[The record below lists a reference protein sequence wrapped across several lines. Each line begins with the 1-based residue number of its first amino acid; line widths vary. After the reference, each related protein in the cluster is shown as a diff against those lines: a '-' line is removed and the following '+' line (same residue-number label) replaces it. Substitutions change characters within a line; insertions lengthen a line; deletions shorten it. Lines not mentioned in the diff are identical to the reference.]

1 MTPARRRAV
10 GLVLVGL
17 VIAVTCVFL
26 GRWQWHRHVWRDAQI
41 ATVHRNYDATPV
53 PVTDVLP
60 TPGARLADD
69 DQWRQVAVAG
79 RYLPDATV
87 LLRNRPVDGTP
98 AYHVLVPFEL
108 ADDGPAAGLTG
119 TVLVVDRGWVP
130 TGADASAA
138 VDVPAPPAGDA
149 TVVVRVRPAEG
160 RSNRGAPSGSVQ
172 AIAPDQVAAA
182 GGITDRPRFAHAY
195 GQLVSEEP
203 AAATALGALAA
214 PDLDPGSHLS
224 YAFQWWAFAIGGLVG
239 FAWLARRE
247 IVDERDLVADG
258 GSHTP
263 WDDDPTR
270 PGPPEQPARPAR
282 PARPRR
288 REGRAEAEEDALI
301 ATQLPPGDPDR

>member
-1 MTPARRRAV
+1 VTSARRRAV

-17 VIAVTCVFL
+17 VIAVACVFL

-53 PVTDVLP
+53 PVVDVLP
-60 TPGARLADD
+60 TPDARLADD
-69 DQWRQVAVAG
+69 DQWRQVAVVG
-79 RYLPDATV
+79 RYLADATV
-87 LLRNRPVDGTP
+87 LLRNRPVDGAP

-108 ADDGPAAGLTG
+108 ADDPAVARLAG

-138 VDVPAPPAGDA
+138 VDVPAPPAGEV
-149 TVVVRVRPAEG
+149 TIVVRVRAAEG
-160 RSNRGAPSGSVQ
+160 DSNRSAPPGSVQ
-172 AIAPDQVAAA
+172 AIAPERVAAA
-182 GGITDRPRFAHAY
+182 GGIADRPRFAHAY
-195 GQLVSEEP
+195 GQLVSEDP
-203 AAATALGALAA
+203 AAATALGALTA

-247 IVDERDLVADG
+247 VVDERDLLEGG
-258 GSHTP
+258 GSHAP
-263 WDDDPTR
+263 WDDDPAR
-270 PGPPEQPARPAR
+270 PGPPTRPAR

-301 ATQLPPGDPDR
+301 AAQLPPGEPDS